1 MIRRAWEKD
10 LYAVKELADLLFGD
24 PYISLDEY
32 RRFTASGYL
41 FVDEE
46 RGALAA
52 AALFYPVSAEELLEE
67 MDVSH
72 EEKER
77 LCRGKEALHFRFLA
91 VHPDRVGQGRGFALL
106 TESLRK
112 IKEDGGFGAA
122 FSQFWV
128 RRGTPEGEKQP
139 MEYLGEK
146 AGFRFLHE
154 QKEPWFKEK
163 YSHCICSV
171 CGGMCRCN
179 ARVYVKEL

>member
-1 MIRRAWEKD
+1 MIRRACEKD
-10 LYAVKELADLLFGD
+10 YYAVKKLADLLFGD

-32 RRFTASGYL
+32 RRFAGSGYL

-46 RGALAA
+46 EGELAA
-52 AALFYPVSAEELLEE
+52 ATLFYPVSAEELLEGME
-67 MDVSH
+67 VSR
-72 EEKER
+72 EECER
-77 LCRGKEALHFRFLA
+77 LCKGKAALHFRFLA
-91 VHPDRVGQGRGFALL
+91 VHPDKTGQGRGLALL
-106 TESLRK
+106 TKSLREIEGDK
-112 IKEDGGFGAA
+112 IFGAV
-122 FSQFWV
+122 FSQFWIK
-128 RRGTPEGEKQP
+128 RGTPEGEKQP